1 MVSGV
6 AGQPQ
11 GDGAAAKGRF
21 GVNVRPVGGA
31 VVLALS
37 GELDHDT
44 AEPLREALADAVEAA
59 PDQIVVDCANLSFCD
74 STGLNVLLRARL
86 AAREAGSRLALSALR
101 PPVARMFDITGAHA
115 VFPVY
120 AGLDE
125 ALADER
131 PK

>member
-11 GDGAAAKGRF
+11 GDGAVHKGRL
-21 GVNVRPVGGA
+21 GVEVRPVAGA
-31 VVLALS
+31 VVLVLS

-44 AEPLREALADAVEAA
+44 AEPLREALSDAVRAA
-59 PDQIVVDCANLSFCD
+59 PERIVVDCADLSFCD
-74 STGLNVLLRARL
+74 STGLNLLLRARL
-86 AAREAGSRLALSALR
+86 AARGADSRLALSALR
-101 PPVARMFDITGAHA
+101 PPVARMFDITGAQA